1 VKWQPDPRIVR
12 GVFDKIAKLGNVE
25 DAEQFLVM
33 LRDAGYV
40 TTEIYNSLLRTYL
53 KARKMPLIVE
63 ECMRSDDVELD
74 EETRQLLRETS
85 KFCVATSVSTLIS

>member
-1 VKWQPDPRIVR
+1 MDRVLDCLKKAFSCLEKWQPDPRIMR

-33 LRDAGYV
+33 LREAGYV

-63 ECMRSDDVELD
+63 EHMRNDNVELD
-74 EETRQLLRETS
+74 DKLAS
-85 KFCVATSVSTLIS
+85 F